1 MKRNRARARS
11 VVFILLGIG
20 GLLLVFQYSGPSF
33 NLVHSYGGNL
43 TASFAFYFIVTP
55 AVARVR
61 ESRVVSGLIAL
72 LVAEAFEATD
82 GFFGLM
88 TNVYDPLDY
97 LVNALGVGLAVLV
110 DVVAAYVLGRW
121 QRRREAVLDHPSETD
136 TA

>member
-1 MKRNRARARS
+1 
-11 VVFILLGIG
+11 
-20 GLLLVFQYSGPSF
+20 
-33 NLVHSYGGNL
+33 
-43 TASFAFYFIVTP
+43 
-55 AVARVR
+55 
-61 ESRVVSGLIAL
+61 LIAL
-72 LVAEAFEATD
+72 FLAGAFEATD